1 MTRTTVRDMI
11 KTSEG
16 GVDMKEI
23 LKSKVMVLFIIMVLG
38 LTYAFSI
45 TQKFEDEQ
53 SSTYQNLVTMN
64 QN

>member
-1 MTRTTVRDMI
+1 MI
-11 KTSEG
+11 KTSDG